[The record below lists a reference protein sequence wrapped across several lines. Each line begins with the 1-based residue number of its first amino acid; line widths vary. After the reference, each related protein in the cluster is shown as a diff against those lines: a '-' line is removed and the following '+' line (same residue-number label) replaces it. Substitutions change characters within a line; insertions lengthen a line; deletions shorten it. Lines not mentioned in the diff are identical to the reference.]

1 MAENEKNTVSNIVKI
16 ILLCIL
22 LVVVV
27 MLAETSLRSDGKKEN
42 AVSAAELPALVLD
55 GVRPAP
61 QKRIIERKY
70 IGYVTPVHS
79 VSVLPFISGFVGDVR
94 VSGGQ
99 RVKKGDVLAVL
110 QQQEYAARLSGAQAA
125 IEQASAALQNA
136 QSYYKR
142 LTAAGAQAVSAADK
156 DKAQAAYLTA
166 KAALSQAKADYAL
179 AKVNYDYTIIKATVT
194 GVVGNVSLTKG
205 EYVSPAGAPLFRIIQ
220 TSPIRVVFSVTDKD
234 YLNIADAD
242 GFADTSVRLIL
253 PNGEAYDQTGSLEF
267 TDNAI
272 DRQTNSM
279 AMYALF
285 DNPDGKLVTNA
296 YVTVLTQRAYADTVA
311 ILQKSVSFSD
321 KGARVQV
328 INNGVLASKAVDIL
342 DQRDNVYIVKNVFA
356 KDDFVLS
363 SPISSLPSNR
373 SVRLNAVTPSGE

>member
-16 ILLCIL
+16 ILLCVL
-22 LVVVV
+22 LVIVV
-27 MLAETSLRSDGKKEN
+27 MLAETSLRSDGKKET
-42 AVSAAELPALVLD
+42 AVSTAELPALVLD
-55 GVRPAP
+55 GVRPDP

-253 PNGEAYDQTGSLEF
+253 PNGEAYNQTGSLEF

-321 KGARVQV
+321 RGARVQV
-328 INNGVLASKAVDIL
+328 INNGVLASKTVDIL

-363 SPISSLPSNR
+363 SPIASLPSNR
-373 SVRLNAVTPSGE
+373 SVRLNAVSPSGE

>member
-55 GVRPAP
+55 GVRPDP

-296 YVTVLTQRAYADTVA
+296 YVTVLTQRPYADTVA

-363 SPISSLPSNR
+363 SPIASLPSNR

>member
-16 ILLCIL
+16 ILLCVL
-22 LVVVV
+22 LVIVV
-27 MLAETSLRSDGKKEN
+27 MLAETSLRSDGKK
-42 AVSAAELPALVLD
+42 ADGAKTAELPALVLD
-55 GVRPAP
+55 GVRPDP
-61 QKRIIERKY
+61 QKRVIERKY

-94 VSGGQ
+94 VTGGQ

-253 PNGEAYDQTGSLEF
+253 PNGEAYNQTGSLEF

-321 KGARVQV
+321 RGARVQV
-328 INNGVLASKAVDIL
+328 INNGVLASKTVDIL

-363 SPISSLPSNR
+363 SPIASLPSNR
-373 SVRLNAVTPSGE
+373 SVRLNAVSPSGE